1 MTPLNFDMDALRTMV
16 VGVDLGGFSRAAL
29 RLHRSPS
36 AVSMQLRKLET
47 QAGQQLFK
55 RNGRGLTL
63 TDAGD
68 VLLRYARRVLALND
82 EMGHAVGAIIEGGTV
97 RVGMPQDFAHAALQT
112 LLVRYTRVCPA
123 TYVEVKAGRNYELAD
138 DVKSGRL
145 DMALAF
151 AAPGRG
157 GGHRIASV
165 PAVWIGRARREHLT
179 TAHRVLPLVVFD
191 EPCLFRGMAID
202 SLTQAGIPWRL
213 AMNTPSL
220 AGLWCG
226 VRAGLGVTVRT
237 MLAVPS
243 GLAMVPPAEGL
254 PALTTID
261 LVLHS
266 EASRTAAVQRFRDL
280 LVEVVRKCVAS
291 ARTNAGRHRSIA
303 RARGVAASRAQH
315 AKRGGRA
322 FLPRP

>member
-1 MTPLNFDMDALRTMV
+1 
-16 VGVDLGGFSRAAL
+16 
-29 RLHRSPS
+29 
-36 AVSMQLRKLET
+36 
-47 QAGQQLFK
+47 
-55 RNGRGLTL
+55 
-63 TDAGD
+63 
-68 VLLRYARRVLALND
+68 ND

-112 LLVRYTRVCPA
+112 LLVRYTRVCPG

-151 AAPGRG
+151 ATPGRG
-157 GGHRIASV
+157 GGQRTASV
-165 PAVWIGRARREHLT
+165 PAVWIGRTRREHLAPT
-179 TAHRVLPLVVFD
+179 HRILPLVVFD
-191 EPCLFRGMAID
+191 EPCLFRDMAID

-243 GLAMVPPAEGL
+243 GLAAVPPAEGL
-254 PALTTID
+254 PALSTID

-266 EASRTAAVQRFRDL
+266 EANRTMAVQRFRDL
-280 LVEVVRKCVAS
+280 LIEVARESVAT
-291 ARTNAGRHRSIA
+291 ARTSTR
-303 RARGVAASRAQH
+303 
-315 AKRGGRA
+315 
-322 FLPRP
+322 